1 MHELL
6 RLLWGTVLL
15 RPYVFAFLAAYIVAG
30 WRHIGWKRT
39 LAYIPAGYAL
49 AWASEFASIHCGFP
63 YGDYFYI
70 QSTAGRE
77 LWVFGVPFM
86 DSLSYVFLSYC
97 SYSLAAFLMSPVSFR
112 SGNLITLE
120 TPRIR
125 RSWQTLIL
133 GAFLFV
139 LLDIVID
146 PVALLGEQWF
156 LGKIYGY
163 HHEGFYFGIPMS
175 NFAGWLLVGVVLV
188 ATLQA
193 LDAIPSLD
201 SNPNPLPARLAKRQA
216 PGSPASPAM
225 TRPAVSSWLRA
236 LGPVLYFSVLSF
248 NTAVTFYIGSM
259 LLGLVDLLL
268 FAVLLVPMV
277 FFTIYKNS
285 NVSSEDAYLHLS
297 PHSSIAGNQISTLDP
312 DFPRHF
318 D

>member
-1 MHELL
+1 MHEPL
-6 RLLWGTVLL
+6 RLLWGTILL

-30 WRHIGWKRT
+30 WRHMGWKRT

-70 QSTAGRE
+70 QGTADRE
-77 LWVFGVPFM
+77 LWIWGVPFM

-97 SYSLAAFLMSPVSFR
+97 SYSLAAFLMSPVTFL
-112 SGNLITLE
+112 SGNLVTLE
-120 TPRIR
+120 TSHVR
-125 RSWQTLIL
+125 RSWQTLVL

-163 HHEGFYFGIPMS
+163 HHEGLYFGIPMS
-175 NFAGWLLVGVVLV
+175 NFAGWLLVGFVLV

-193 LDAIPSLD
+193 LDAIPALD
-201 SNPNPLPARLAKRQA
+201 SNPHSLPGRA
-216 PGSPASPAM
+216 GSAA
-225 TRPAVSSWLRA
+225 SSWLRL
-236 LGPVLYFSVLSF
+236 LGPVLYFAVLLF
-248 NTAVTFYIGSM
+248 NITVTLYIGSM

-268 FAVLLVPMV
+268 FTVLFVPMV
-277 FFTIYKNS
+277 FFTMYKNS
-285 NVSSEDAYLHLS
+285 NFSNEAVQGDIAEHSAVSSNPAR
-297 PHSSIAGNQISTLDP
+297 P
-312 DFPRHF
+312 
-318 D
+318 

>member
-1 MHELL
+1 
-6 RLLWGTVLL
+6 LWGTILL

-39 LAYIPAGYAL
+39 LAYIPVGYAL

-97 SYSLAAFLMSPVSFR
+97 SYSLAAFIMSPVALR

-125 RSWQTLIL
+125 RSWQTLVL

-146 PVALLGEQWF
+146 PVALLGEHWF

-163 HHEGFYFGIPMS
+163 HHEGYYFGIPLS
-175 NFAGWLLVGVVLV
+175 NFGGWLLVGVVLV
-188 ATLQA
+188 ATLQV

-201 SNPNPLPARLAKRQA
+201 SNRHSPPARPTDRG
-216 PGSPASPAM
+216 GSGFGPAA
-225 TRPAVSSWLRA
+225 SSWLRS
-236 LGPVLYFSVLSF
+236 LGPLLYFSVLLF
-248 NTAVTFYIGSM
+248 NIAVTFYIGRV

-268 FAVLLVPMV
+268 FAVLFVPMV
-277 FFTIYKNS
+277 FFTVYKNS
-285 NVSSEDAYLHLS
+285 SVSNEAAHAYLS
-297 PHSSIAGNQISTLDP
+297 
-312 DFPRHF
+312 RH
-318 D
+318 

>member
-1 MHELL
+1 MYESLSL
-6 RLLWGTVLL
+6 FWGTILL

-30 WRHIGWKRT
+30 WHHMGWKRT
-39 LAYIPAGYAL
+39 LAYIAVGYVL
-49 AWASEFASIHCGFP
+49 AWASEFSSIHCGFP

-70 QSTAGRE
+70 HSTAGRE

-97 SYSLAAFLMSPVSFR
+97 SYSLAVFLMSPVAFR

-125 RSWQTLIL
+125 RSWQTLVL

-139 LLDIVID
+139 MLDIVID
-146 PVALLGEQWF
+146 PIALLGEKWF

-175 NFAGWLLVGVVLV
+175 NFGGWLFVGTVLV

-193 LDAIPSLD
+193 LDAVPSLA
-201 SNPNPLPARLAKRQA
+201 SNFHSLSVPPRAGFA
-216 PGSPASPAM
+216 
-225 TRPAVSSWLRA
+225 SSWMRL
-236 LGPVLYFSVLSF
+236 LGPILYFSVLLF
-248 NTAVTFYIGSM
+248 NIAVAFYIPQT

-268 FAVLLVPMV
+268 FTVLLVPMV

-285 NVSSEDAYLHLS
+285 SVSNEAVYTYLSQHAS
-297 PHSSIAGNQISTLDP
+297 MSGNSNSTTLDP
-312 DFPRHF
+312 DFSRHF
-318 D
+318 DQRRGWNPQKSGD